1 MAMRSHYCG
10 LVTEALLGQTVT
22 LCGWV
27 NRRRD
32 HGDVIFVDLRDREGY
47 VQVVCDSDRA
57 EMFKVA
63 EDLRNEFC
71 VQVKGLVRARPD
83 GTVNDNLKSGKIEVL
98 CHELTVLNPSV
109 TPPFQLDDD
118 NLSETT
124 RLTHRVLDLRR
135 PYMQNNLMLRYR
147 VAMEVRK
154 FLDANGFLDIE
165 TPMLTKSTP
174 EGARDYLVP
183 SRVHDG
189 HFFALPQSPQLF
201 KQLLMVSGFDRYYQI
216 TKCFRDEDL
225 RADRQPEF
233 TQIDIETSFLTE
245 DDIRGMFQGMITTVF
260 KNTIGVDLGEFPIMT
275 YQDAMHLYGS
285 DKPDLRVNLQL
296 AELTDVMADVDF
308 KVFSGAAT
316 MKGGRVVAL
325 RVPGGSKEGGGIS
338 RGEIDAYTE
347 FVKIYGAKGL
357 AYIRVNELSKGRDGL
372 QSPIIKNIHHK
383 ALQAV
388 LERTG
393 AQDWDLIFFGADKEK
408 VVNDAIGALRIKIG
422 HSEFGKKNGLFTAG
436 WRPMWVVDFPMFEF
450 DEENQRYTAVH
461 HPFTAPKEGH
471 EDWMVTAP
479 EKCISQGYD
488 MVLNGWEMGG
498 GSVRIHRADVQ
509 QKVFDALKITPEEAQ
524 AKFGFLL
531 DALQYGAPPH
541 GGLAFGLDRIITL
554 MTGAESIRDVIA
566 FPKTQR
572 AQCLLTQAPSPVDE
586 KQLRELHIR
595 LRNTD
600 LVKSA
605 ERGVPVRA
613 AGSGG
618 AH

>member
-10 LVTEALLGQTVT
+10 LVTEALMGQQVS

-32 HGDVIFVDLRDREGY
+32 HGGVIFVDLRDREGY
-47 VQVVCDSDRA
+47 VQVVCDPDRA
-57 EMFKVA
+57 DMFKTA
-63 EDLRNEFC
+63 EGLRNEFC

-83 GTVNDNLKSGKIEVL
+83 GTANESLKSGKIEVL
-98 CHELTVLNPSV
+98 CHELVVLNPSV
-109 TPPFQLDDD
+109 TPPFQLDDE

-147 VAMEVRK
+147 VSMEVRK
-154 FLDANGFLDIE
+154 FLDANGFVDIE

-189 HFFALPQSPQLF
+189 MFFALPQSPQLF
-201 KQLLMVSGFDRYYQI
+201 KQLLMVAGFDRYYQI

-233 TQIDIETSFLTE
+233 TQIDIETSFLE
-245 DDIRGMFQGMITTVF
+245 EEEIRAMFQGMITTVF
-260 KNTIGVDLGEFPIMT
+260 KNAIQVDLGEFPVMT
-275 YQDAMHLYGS
+275 YQQAMHLYGS
-285 DKPDLRVNLQL
+285 DKPDLRVKL
-296 AELTDVMADVDF
+296 EFTEVTDVMKDVDF
-308 KVFSGAAT
+308 KVFAGAANL
-316 MKGGRVVAL
+316 KGGRVVAL
-325 RVPGGSKEGGGIS
+325 RVPGGANEAGGLS
-338 RGEIDAYTE
+338 RGDIDAYAE

-357 AYIRVNELSKGRDGL
+357 AYIKVNELAAGREGM
-372 QSPIIKNIHHK
+372 QSPIVKNIHDQ
-383 ALQAV
+383 ALNAV
-388 LERTG
+388 LQRTG
-393 AQDWDLIFFGADKEK
+393 AQDGDLIFFGADKEK
-408 VVNDAIGALRIKIG
+408 IVNDAMGALRVKIG
-422 HSEFGKKNGLFTAG
+422 HSEFGKKNGLFEKG
-436 WRPMWVVDFPMFEF
+436 WRPMWVVDFPMFEY
-450 DEENQRYTAVH
+450 DEDAKRYTATH
-461 HPFTAPKEGH
+461 HPFTAPKDGH

-479 EKCISQGYD
+479 EKCISKGYD

-509 QKVFDALKITPEEAQ
+509 QKVFDALKISPEEAQ
-524 AKFGFLL
+524 EKFGFLL

-541 GGLAFGLDRIITL
+541 GGLAFGLDRIVTM

-586 KQLRELHIR
+586 KQLRELHIK
-595 LRNTD
+595 LRGSD
-600 LVKSA
+600 LAK
-605 ERGVPVRA
+605 A
-613 AGSGG
+613 A
-618 AH
+618 

>member
-10 LVTEALLGQTVT
+10 LVTEALMGQTVS

-32 HGDVIFVDLRDREGY
+32 HGGVIFVDVRDREGY
-47 VQVVCDSDRA
+47 VQVVCDPDRA
-57 EMFKVA
+57 DMFKAA
-63 EDLRNEFC
+63 EGLRNEYC
-71 VQVKGLVRARPD
+71 VQIKGLVRARPE
-83 GTVNDNLKSGKIEVL
+83 GTANDNLKSGKIEVL

-109 TPPFQLDDD
+109 TPPFQIDED

-147 VAMEVRK
+147 VSMEVRK
-154 FLDANGFLDIE
+154 FLDANGFVDIE

-189 HFFALPQSPQLF
+189 QFFALPQSPQLF
-201 KQLLMVSGFDRYYQI
+201 KQLLMVAGFDRYYQI

-233 TQIDIETSFLTE
+233 TQIDIETSFLDE
-245 DDIRGMFQGMITTVF
+245 EEIRDMFQGMITTVF
-260 KNTIGVDLGEFPIMT
+260 KNTIGVDLGEFPVMS
-275 YQDAMHLYGS
+275 YADAARLYGS
-285 DKPDLRVNLQL
+285 DKPDLRVNLQFT
-296 AELTDVMADVDF
+296 EVTDVMADVDF
-308 KVFSGAAT
+308 KVFSGAAN

-325 RVPGGSKEGGGIS
+325 RVPGGSVEGGGIS

-357 AYIRVNELSKGRDGL
+357 AYIRVNEVAKGRDGL
-372 QSPIIKNIHHK
+372 QSPIVKNIHDK
-383 ALQAV
+383 AIAEV
-388 LERTG
+388 LARTG
-393 AQDWDLIFFGADKEK
+393 AQDGDLIFFGADKEK
-408 VVNDAIGALRIKIG
+408 IVNDAIGALRLKIG
-422 HSEFGKKNGLFTAG
+422 HSEFGKKNGLFEAG
-436 WRPMWVVDFPMFEF
+436 WRPMWVVDFPMFEY
-450 DEENQRYTAVH
+450 DEEAQRYTATH
-461 HPFTAPKEGH
+461 HPFTAPKDGH

-479 EKCISQGYD
+479 EKCISKGYD

-524 AKFGFLL
+524 LKFGFLL

-541 GGLAFGLDRIITL
+541 GGLAFGLDRIVTL

-595 LRNTD
+595 LRNLD
-600 LVKSA
+600 AVK
-605 ERGVPVRA
+605 A
-613 AGSGG
+613 A
-618 AH
+618 

>member
-1 MAMRSHYCG
+1 MSQMRTTYCG
-10 LVTEALLGQTVT
+10 LVTEALMGQTVT

-32 HGDVIFVDLRDREGY
+32 HGGVIFVDLRDREGY
-47 VQVVCDSDRA
+47 VQVVCDPDRA
-57 EMFKVA
+57 EMFAAA
-63 EDLRNEFC
+63 EGLRNEFC
-71 VQVKGLVRARPD
+71 VQVKGLVRARPE
-83 GTVNDNLKSGKIEVL
+83 GTTNDNLKSGKIEVL
-98 CHELTVLNPSV
+98 CHELKVLNPSV

-154 FLDANGFLDIE
+154 FLDANGFVDIE

-189 HFFALPQSPQLF
+189 MFFALPQSPQLF
-201 KQLLMVSGFDRYYQI
+201 KQLLMVAGYDRYYQI

-245 DDIRGMFQGMITTVF
+245 EEIRAMFQGMITTVF
-260 KNTIGVDLGEFPIMT
+260 KNTMGVDLGDFPVMT

-285 DKPDLRVNLQL
+285 DKPDLRVKLQF

-308 KVFSGAAT
+308 KVFSGAAN

-325 RVPGGSKEGGGIS
+325 RVPGGSRETGGIS

-357 AYIRVNELSKGRDGL
+357 AYIRVNELAKGRDGL
-372 QSPIIKNIHHK
+372 QSPIVKNIHDK

-393 AQDWDLIFFGADKEK
+393 AQDGDLIFFGADKAK
-408 VVNDAIGALRIKIG
+408 IVNDAIGALRIKIG
-422 HSEFGKKNGLFTAG
+422 HSEFGKKNGLFEAG
-436 WRPMWVVDFPMFEF
+436 WRPLWVVDFPMFEF

-471 EDWMVTAP
+471 EDWMVTDP
-479 EKCISQGYD
+479 GKCISQGYD

-509 QKVFDALKITPEEAQ
+509 SKVFDALKIGPEEAQ
-524 AKFGFLL
+524 LKFGFLL
-531 DALQYGAPPH
+531 DALQYGAPRTAAWP
-541 GGLAFGLDRIITL
+541 LAWTASSR
-554 MTGAESIRDVIA
+554 
-566 FPKTQR
+566 
-572 AQCLLTQAPSPVDE
+572 
-586 KQLRELHIR
+586 
-595 LRNTD
+595 
-600 LVKSA
+600 
-605 ERGVPVRA
+605 
-613 AGSGG
+613 
-618 AH
+618 

>member
-1 MAMRSHYCG
+1 VNLRCSDGAKKEAMSMRSHYCG
-10 LVTEALLGQTVT
+10 LVTEALSGQTVS

-32 HGDVIFVDLRDREGY
+32 HGGVIFVDLRDREGY
-47 VQVVCDSDRA
+47 VQIVCDPDRP
-57 EMFKVA
+57 EMFAVA

-71 VQVKGLVRARPD
+71 IQVTGLVRARPE
-83 GTVNDNLKSGKIEVL
+83 GTQNDNLKSGKIEVL
-98 CHELTVLNPSV
+98 CHGLVVLNPSV
-109 TPPFQLDDD
+109 TPPFQLDEE

-135 PYMQNNLMLRYR
+135 PYMQNNLILRYR
-147 VAMEVRK
+147 VSMEVRK
-154 FLDANGFLDIE
+154 FLDANGFIDIE

-189 HFFALPQSPQLF
+189 QFFALPQSPQLF
-201 KQLLMVSGFDRYYQI
+201 KQLLMVAGFDRYYQL

-233 TQIDIETSFLTE
+233 TQIDIETSFMTE
-245 DDIRGMFQGMITTVF
+245 EEIRAIFQHLIITVF
-260 KNTIGVDLGEFPIMT
+260 QNTIGVDLGEFPVMS
-275 YQDAMHLYGS
+275 YADAMHLYGS
-285 DKPDLRVNLQL
+285 DKPDLRIAMQFT
-296 AELTDVMADVDF
+296 ELTDVMADVDF
-308 KVFSGAAT
+308 KVFSGAAN

-325 RVPGGSKEGGGIS
+325 RVPGGARENGGLS
-338 RGEIDAYTE
+338 RGEIDSYTD

-357 AYIRVNELSKGRDGL
+357 AYIKVNELAKGRDGL
-372 QSPIIKNIHHK
+372 QSPIVKNIHDA

-388 LERTG
+388 LTRSG
-393 AQDWDLIFFGADKEK
+393 AQDGDLIFFGADKAK
-408 VVNDAIGALRIKIG
+408 VVNDAIGALRLKIG
-422 HSEFGKKNGLFTAG
+422 LSPFGKSNGLFTAG
-436 WRPMWVVDFPMFEF
+436 WRPLWVVDFPMFEYD
-450 DEENQRYTAVH
+450 DEAQRYTATH
-461 HPFTAPKEGH
+461 HPFTAPKDGH
-471 EDWMVTAP
+471 EDWMVSAP
-479 EKCISQGYD
+479 EKCISKGYD

-509 QKVFDALKITPEEAQ
+509 QKVFDALKISPEEAQ
-524 AKFGFLL
+524 LKFGFLL

-541 GGLAFGLDRIITL
+541 GGLAFGLDRIVTL

-595 LRNTD
+595 LRNLD
-600 LVKSA
+600 AVKA
-605 ERGVPVRA
+605 
-613 AGSGG
+613 
-618 AH
+618 

>member
-1 MAMRSHYCG
+1 MVMRSHYCG
-10 LVTEALLGQTVT
+10 LVTDALLGQTVT

-32 HGDVIFVDLRDREGY
+32 HGGVIFVDIRDREGY
-47 VQVVCDSDRA
+47 VQVVCDPDRA
-57 EMFKVA
+57 DMFKVA
-63 EDLRNEFC
+63 EGLRNEFC
-71 VQVKGLVRARPD
+71 IQVKGLVRARPE
-83 GTVNDNLKSGKIEVL
+83 GTVNEGLKSGKIEVL

-154 FLDANGFLDIE
+154 FLDANGFIDIE
-165 TPMLTKSTP
+165 TPMLGKSTP

-201 KQLLMVSGFDRYYQI
+201 KQLLMVAGFDRYYQI

-233 TQIDIETSFLTE
+233 TQIDIETSFMSE
-245 DDIRGMFQGMITTVF
+245 QEIRDMFQGMITTVF
-260 KNTIGVDLGEFPIMT
+260 KTTLNVDLGEFPVMA
-275 YQDAMHLYGS
+275 YSEAMHRYGS
-285 DKPDLRVNLQL
+285 DKPDLRVKLEFT
-296 AELTDVMADVDF
+296 ELTDVMPDVDF

-316 MKGGRVVAL
+316 MKGGRVVGL
-325 RVPGGSKEGGGIS
+325 RVPGGAREAGGLT
-338 RGEIDAYTE
+338 RGEIDAYAE

-357 AYIRVNELSKGRDGL
+357 AYIKVNDLSKGRDGL
-372 QSPIIKNIHHK
+372 QSPIVKNIHDK
-383 ALQAV
+383 AVAEV
-388 LERTG
+388 LARTG
-393 AQDWDLIFFGADKEK
+393 AQNGDLIFFGADKAK
-408 VVNDAIGALRIKIG
+408 IVNDAMGALRLKVG
-422 HSEFGKKNGLFTAG
+422 HSEFGKKNALFEKG
-436 WRPMWVVDFPMFEF
+436 WRPMWVVDFPMFEY
-450 DEENQRYTAVH
+450 DEENQRYSAVH

-471 EDWMVTAP
+471 EDLMVTAP

-524 AKFGFLL
+524 DKFGFLL

-572 AQCLLTQAPSPVDE
+572 AQCLLTQAPSTVDE

-595 LRNTD
+595 LRAPE
-600 LVKSA
+600 LAK
-605 ERGVPVRA
+605 PV
-613 AGSGG
+613 
-618 AH
+618 